1 MATSTGY
8 YLYGFIDCNQPLEI
22 TTKAVGG
29 NDSVHNLPYHGI
41 GVLYSAVNG
50 KTIQPKRDNLMAH
63 QKLLESLMEQYTVLP
78 MRFGIVAQTKGVL
91 YDGLN
96 KSSSI
101 IRSKLQYFQGKRELN
116 IKAFWVKKYIY
127 EHIINSYPNI
137 RSFRDSIQ
145 KLKGQSGHYKSIE
158 LGQMVERA
166 LIAESE
172 KEAEAITTEIS
183 SVALQQTKGK
193 IFGELMFLNLAVLV
207 NDQRE
212 SQLDQLVNEAAEKRK
227 GKVQFKY
234 IGPAP
239 PASFVDIHL
248 KF

>member
-8 YLYGFIDCNQPLEI
+8 YLYGFINCSQLLEI

-50 KTIQPKRDNLMAH
+50 KTIQPTRDNLMAH

-96 KSSSI
+96 ASSSI

-116 IKAFWVKKYIY
+116 IKAFWVKEYIY
-127 EHIINSYPNI
+127 EYIINSYPNI

-145 KLKGQSGHYKSIE
+145 KLKGQIGHYKSIE
-158 LGQMVERA
+158 LGKMVERA
-166 LIAESE
+166 FIAESE
-172 KEAEAITTEIS
+172 KEAEAIATEIS
-183 SVALQQTKGK
+183 SVTLQHAKGK
-193 IFGELMFLNLAVLV
+193 IFGELMFLNLSVLV
-207 NDQRE
+207 NNE
-212 SQLDQLVNEAAEKRK
+212 TEPHLDQLVNKAAEKRK
-227 GKVQFKY
+227 GKVRFKY
-234 IGPAP
+234 VGPSP
-239 PASFVDIHL
+239 PASFVNIHL

>member
-50 KTIQPKRDNLMAH
+50 KTIQPTRDNLMAH

-78 MRFGIVAQTKGVL
+78 MRFGIVAQSKGVL

-96 KSSSI
+96 TSSSI

-116 IKAFWVKKYIY
+116 IKAFWVKAHIY
-127 EHIINSYPNI
+127 EYIIDNYPNI

-145 KLKGQSGHYKSIE
+145 KLKGQTGHYKSIE

-183 SVALQQTKGK
+183 SVTLQQRKGK
-193 IFGELMFLNLAVLV
+193 IFGELMFLNLSVLV
-207 NDQRE
+207 NGQME
-212 SQLDQLVNEAAEKRK
+212 SQLDQLVNETAEKRI

-234 IGPAP
+234 TGPTP

>member
-1 MATSTGY
+1 
-8 YLYGFIDCNQPLEI
+8 
-22 TTKAVGG
+22 
-29 NDSVHNLPYHGI
+29 
-41 GVLYSAVNG
+41 
-50 KTIQPKRDNLMAH
+50 
-63 QKLLESLMEQYTVLP
+63 
-78 MRFGIVAQTKGVL
+78 
-91 YDGLN
+91 
-96 KSSSI
+96 
-101 IRSKLQYFQGKRELN
+101 
-116 IKAFWVKKYIY
+116 
-127 EHIINSYPNI
+127 
-137 RSFRDSIQ
+137 

>member
-1 MATSTGY
+1 LATSTGY

-22 TTKAVGG
+22 TAKAVGG
-29 NDSVHNLPYHGI
+29 HDSVHNIPYHGI

-50 KTIQPKRDNLMAH
+50 KTIQPTRDNLMAH

-96 KSSSI
+96 TSSSI

-116 IKAFWVKKYIY
+116 LKAFWVKEYIYKYI
-127 EHIINSYPNI
+127 IDNYPKI

-145 KLKGQSGHYKSIE
+145 KLKGQTGHYKSIE

-183 SVALQQTKGK
+183 SVTLQQRKGR

-207 NDQRE
+207 NGQLE
-212 SQLDQLVNEAAEKRK
+212 SQLDQLVNEAAEKRA

-234 IGPAP
+234 IGPTP

>member
-1 MATSTGY
+1 
-8 YLYGFIDCNQPLEI
+8 
-22 TTKAVGG
+22 
-29 NDSVHNLPYHGI
+29 
-41 GVLYSAVNG
+41 
-50 KTIQPKRDNLMAH
+50 
-63 QKLLESLMEQYTVLP
+63 MEQYTVLP
-78 MRFGIVAQTKGVL
+78 MRFGIVAQSKGVL

-96 KSSSI
+96 TSSSI

-116 IKAFWVKKYIY
+116 LKAFWVKEYIYKYI
-127 EHIINSYPNI
+127 IDNYPKI

-145 KLKGQSGHYKSIE
+145 KLKGQTGHYKSIE

-183 SVALQQTKGK
+183 SVTLQQRKGR

-207 NDQRE
+207 NGQLE
-212 SQLDQLVNEAAEKRK
+212 SQLDRLVNEAAEKRA

-234 IGPAP
+234 IGPTP